1 MKEHSQTPGGRRPR
15 VPGTAVHKRSVRIA
29 GHPTS
34 ISLEDAFWDALRELA
49 EGREI
54 KLSELVEEIDAN
66 RESQNLSSAIRVYLL
81 ETYRQALGAGGS
93 APRTEAGG
101 GSTH

>member
-1 MKEHSQTPGGRRPR
+1 MTDQEAPGGRRQR
-15 VPGTAVHKRSVRIA
+15 ALGTAVHKRSVRIA

-49 EGREI
+49 EKRQI

-81 ETYRQALGAGGS
+81 ETYRHRRDQSFDDVRTVGE
-93 APRTEAGG
+93 PRPP
-101 GSTH
+101 H